1 MNLFQ
6 LMMLGAAAFFAYK
19 VYEHV
24 QTLQDPQK
32 DTNANND
39 ANSDIDNTQQDEYL
53 HVADKALETQNF
65 TQAIE
70 SLKSANDVDTQN
82 VEVLNKLAYAYAK
95 EGDTRNALKYYEN
108 SLAIDDS
115 DDVTHLA
122 FASLLKEIHEYAK
135 AEEHYLRA
143 IEIDDAYE
151 ISYFNYA
158 NLLID
163 MDRNDEA
170 KEMYKKAIKVKP
182 DFNQAKFELEK
193 LS

>member
-24 QTLQDPQK
+24 QTLQDPQEESSTN
-32 DTNANND
+32 DTP
-39 ANSDIDNTQQDEYL
+39 IDENKQSAFL

-70 SLKSANDVDTQN
+70 SLKSANDADAQN

-108 SLAIDDS
+108 SIAIDDS

-122 FASLLKEIHEYAK
+122 FASLLKEIHEYVK

-151 ISYFNYA
+151 ITYFNYA
-158 NLLID
+158 NLLVD
-163 MDRNDEA
+163 MDRKEEA